1 MENQDYLSELEIIFI
16 VLGAI
21 GVVWGIVALKH
32 ICLKWEM
39 CPCEKCV
46 HKMLLHNSCMYVM
59 MDKDWFGVIKK

>member
-21 GVVWGIVALKH
+21 GVIWGIVALKH

-46 HKMLLHNSCMYVM
+46 YEEKQDAPTQLLHVC
-59 MDKDWFGVIKK
+59 DDG

>member
-1 MENQDYLSELEIIFI
+1 MENQDYLSELEVIFI

-46 HKMLLHNSCMYVM
+46 YEEKQEDPTQLWHM
-59 MDKDWFGVIKK
+59 